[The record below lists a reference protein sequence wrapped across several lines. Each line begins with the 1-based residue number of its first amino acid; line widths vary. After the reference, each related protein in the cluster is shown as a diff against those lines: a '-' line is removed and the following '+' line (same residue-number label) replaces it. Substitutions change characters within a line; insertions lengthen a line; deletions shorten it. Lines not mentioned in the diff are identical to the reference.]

1 MQKVNTA
8 YAKKDLLTLLSLQLE
23 AEQIDQTHLN
33 NISEDRLKSFNKIL
47 KEQLSEVQTEINRVV
62 YPLMHQFGPFG
73 FNLSNPGILQKELQK
88 EIVQIKADTSR
99 IKGDLAL
106 FENPSNLKAWLK
118 RYRIP
123 SAPDFLFDDF

>member
-1 MQKVNTA
+1 
-8 YAKKDLLTLLSLQLE
+8 
-23 AEQIDQTHLN
+23 
-33 NISEDRLKSFNKIL
+33 
-47 KEQLSEVQTEINRVV
+47 
-62 YPLMHQFGPFG
+62 MHQFGPFG